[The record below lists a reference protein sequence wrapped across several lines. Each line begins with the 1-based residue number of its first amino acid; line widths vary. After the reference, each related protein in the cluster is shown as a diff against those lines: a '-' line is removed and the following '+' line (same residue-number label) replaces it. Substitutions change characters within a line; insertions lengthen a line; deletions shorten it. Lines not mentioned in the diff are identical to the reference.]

1 MNPQP
6 NENPMNR
13 LYLIAWLDL
22 LTNRIAGFQILS
34 EPNPNASA
42 TRYPVVVL
50 DVRESEKS
58 SAAEKIR
65 RVIRDDALL
74 MENPMV
80 RALVG
85 VSE

>member
-1 MNPQP
+1 
-6 NENPMNR
+6 MNR

-22 LTNRIAGFQILS
+22 LTNRIVGFQILS
-34 EPNPNASA
+34 ETNPNASA

-65 RVIRDDALL
+65 RVICDDALL